1 MLHKEEVVP
10 WEATSPYRD
19 SPSSTCP
26 TVSLFAAGMQSGDVV
41 TSDNNRLLSI
51 EPSSWLTNILL
62 KVPMPRYQNCMF
74 YNDNNET
81 KNKINLII

>member
-26 TVSLFAAGMQSGDVV
+26 TISLFAAGMQSGDVV

-62 KVPMPRYQNCMF
+62 KVPMPRYQNCIFIMIIMKPR
-74 YNDNNET
+74 T
-81 KNKINLII
+81 INLII